1 MPYQNYNMKY
11 VAPQSLEAV
20 DKTLSGLQQK
30 HENTIERASA
40 LKATIASLDL
50 NEAESEY
57 RDSIIQGIDDV
68 LNSRDIDGFKGYAF
82 NDVLKLSGD
91 LASDKGLLGRLN
103 AQKEYKAFTEAVDKS
118 TEFGQDVKDWSKANN
133 QYYYDEASG
142 GKWNPTVTPT
152 KQIDLNT
159 VAQMALKYIVPQTG
173 TYNQVRYYDV
183 NGNVTTTFDPKGT
196 IDVFDTTSGTW
207 ERVTERQVRDGLA
220 TVIQQSPEVRASLEQ
235 DYEVAKWKDNKA
247 KGSENYTANP
257 MLYNGD
263 GTTKSLSEY
272 TEDIFAPFIR
282 SQVRYTSN
290 IKTTPNT
297 GLLKLIG
304 EYNKNKG
311 NGTDNTNDFN
321 KFLETKGIPGVK
333 HEYINKELQ
342 ETQSRIDNK
351 NAEFRTII
359 SKMPEFANI
368 KLDYG
373 KIDYTKPDETEK
385 YLKEVQ
391 KNNPK
396 LTNGVIDYLM
406 THIRDEYTDSYADI
420 KDLNDLRQ
428 KDPKAA
434 SKAILYAKMTNGA
447 DLSIDNGDINEGNLK
462 AYGTIIDNVF
472 YNGNFIGCFENNN
485 EYNRAIEE
493 LKNRG
498 YGDLII
504 KGQLN
509 DGKYYIGLNKENR
522 RLVIPVLEAINNN
535 ATKPIFGWN
544 NNGKFDKY
552 SLYAPAPGVT
562 TFGTR
567 NKVSDDID
575 KLYKF
580 YNKLNE
586 DSKIAEQTLVE
597 ETSVVD
603 GATPQAAMAR
613 SMAGNSN
620 LPSSEINKYLKIADT
635 DKEIT
640 MRNLSSADV
649 SELGMLL
656 YKDNGWEEP
665 NAKEL
670 KTKSREIKYNQAA
683 YDISVS
689 LVTTGDSGRIFTQV
703 NFRKKDKNDAKE
715 DFSILLTS
723 EQMRRYNPAFAAA
736 EDDPDFQMTS
746 MLNRR
751 KRVGKSTL
759 IGFEKNN
766 NDVTKYYTLKPAGGD
781 TFNLMSGD
789 DVLTTNIDN
798 KAAKEFLTIF
808 NIIRTTHSQI
818 EKGIVSDEKINDF
831 IDTAADSLQKLCDA
845 YKINIFDKSY
855 KDAVKDMLL

>member
-40 LKATIASLDL
+40 LKTTIASLDL

-159 VAQMALKYIVPQTG
+159 VAQMALKYIVPQSG

-220 TVIQQSPEVRASLEQ
+220 AVMQQSPEVRASLEQ

-247 KGSENYTANP
+247 KESENYVANS

-297 GLLKLIG
+297 GLLKSIG

-311 NGTDNTNDFN
+311 NGNNNIGDFN
-321 KFLETKGIPGVK
+321 KFFETKGIPGVK

-342 ETQSRIDNK
+342 ETQSRIDNN
-351 NAEFRTII
+351 NAEFRTYI

-385 YLKEVQ
+385 YLREVQ

-396 LTNGVIDYLM
+396 LTNETVDFVMGN
-406 THIRDEYTDSYADI
+406 IRDEYTNSYADI

-434 SKAILYAKMTNGA
+434 SKAILYAKMSNGA
-447 DLSIDNGDINEGNLK
+447 DLSIDNEDIDEKDLK
-462 AYGTIIDNVF
+462 KYGKFIDNIF
-472 YNGNFIGCFENNN
+472 FNGNFIGCFENEN
-485 EYNRAIEE
+485 EFNRAIQE
-493 LKNRG
+493 LNNRG
-498 YGDLII
+498 YGNLIK
-504 KGQLN
+504 KGQLS

-522 RLVIPVLEAINNN
+522 QLIIPVLEAIKNNT
-535 ATKPIFGWN
+535 TKEIYGVDYN
-544 NNGKFDKY
+544 SKY
-552 SLYAPAPGVT
+552 SRDAFKQSTKIIGSYINH
-562 TFGTR
+562 FY
-567 NKVSDDID
+567 D
-575 KLYKF
+575 F

-613 SMAGNSN
+613 SMAGNFN
-620 LPSSEINKYLKIADT
+620 LESSEINKYLKIADT

-640 MRNLSSADV
+640 MRNLSSADT
-649 SELGMLL
+649 SELGMLI

-665 NAKEL
+665 NAKDL
-670 KTKSREIKYNQAA
+670 KTKGHEIKYNQSA

-689 LVTTGDSGRIFTQV
+689 LVTTGDSGRIFTQL
-703 NFRKKDKNDAKE
+703 NFRKKDKTDAKE
-715 DFSILLTS
+715 DFSVLLTS
-723 EQMRRYNPAFAAA
+723 EQMRRYNPALAAA

-766 NDVTKYYTLKPAGGD
+766 NDVTKYYTLKSAGGD

-798 KAAKEFLTIF
+798 KAAKELLTIF

-818 EKGIVSDEKINDF
+818 EKGSVSDEKINEF
-831 IDTAADSLQKLCDA
+831 VDTAADSLQKLCDA
-845 YKINIFDKSY
+845 YKINMFDKSY

>member
-297 GLLKLIG
+297 GLLKSIG

-321 KFLETKGIPGVK
+321 NFFETKGIPGVK

-342 ETQSRIDNK
+342 ETQSRIDNN

-359 SKMPEFANI
+359 SKMPEFTNI
-368 KLDYG
+368 RLDYG

-396 LTNGVIDYLM
+396 LTNVAVDYLM
-406 THIRDEYTDSYADI
+406 THIRDEYIDSYADI

-434 SKAILYAKMTNGA
+434 SKAILYAKMSNGA
-447 DLSIDNGDINEGNLK
+447 DLSIDNEDIDEKDLK
-462 AYGTIIDNVF
+462 KYGKFIDNIF
-472 YNGNFIGCFENNN
+472 FNGNFIGCFENEN
-485 EYNRAIEE
+485 EFNRAIQE
-493 LKNRG
+493 LNNRG
-498 YGDLII
+498 YGNLIK

-522 RLVIPVLEAINNN
+522 QLIIPVLEAIKNNT
-535 ATKPIFGWN
+535 TKEIYGVDYN
-544 NNGKFDKY
+544 SKY
-552 SLYAPAPGVT
+552 SRDAFKQSTKIIGSYVNH
-562 TFGTR
+562 FY
-567 NKVSDDID
+567 D
-575 KLYKF
+575 F

-603 GATPQAAMAR
+603 GATPQAAIAR
-613 SMAGNSN
+613 SMAGDFN

-640 MRNLSSADV
+640 MRNLSSADT
-649 SELGMLL
+649 SELGMLV

-665 NAKEL
+665 NVKEL

-703 NFRKKDKNDAKE
+703 NFRKKDKTDAKE
-715 DFSILLTS
+715 DFSVLLTS
-723 EQMRRYNPAFAAA
+723 EQMRRYNPALAAA

-818 EKGIVSDEKINDF
+818 EKGSISDEKINEF
-831 IDTAADSLQKLCDA
+831 VDTTADSLQKLCNA

>member
-406 THIRDEYTDSYADI
+406 THIRDEYTNSYADI

-434 SKAILYAKMTNGA
+434 SKAILYAKMSNGA
-447 DLSIDNGDINEGNLK
+447 DLSIDNEDIDEKDLK
-462 AYGTIIDNVF
+462 KYGKFIDNIF
-472 YNGNFIGCFENNN
+472 FNGNFIGCFENEN
-485 EYNRAIEE
+485 EFNRAIQE
-493 LKNRG
+493 LNNRG
-498 YGDLII
+498 YGNLIK
-504 KGQLN
+504 KGQLS

-522 RLVIPVLEAINNN
+522 QLIIPVLEAIKNNT
-535 ATKPIFGWN
+535 TKEIYGVDYN
-544 NNGKFDKY
+544 SKY
-552 SLYAPAPGVT
+552 SRDAFKQSTKIIGSYINH
-562 TFGTR
+562 FY
-567 NKVSDDID
+567 D
-575 KLYKF
+575 F

-613 SMAGNSN
+613 SMAGDFN

-640 MRNLSSADV
+640 MRNLSSADI
-649 SELGMLL
+649 SELGMLI

-665 NAKEL
+665 NVKEL
-670 KTKSREIKYNQAA
+670 KTKGHEVKYNQDA

-689 LVTTGDSGRIFTQV
+689 LVTTGDSGRIFTQL
-703 NFRKKDKNDAKE
+703 NFRKKDKTNAKE
-715 DFSILLTS
+715 DFSVLLTS
-723 EQMRRYNPAFAAA
+723 EQMRRYNPALAAA

-751 KRVGKSTL
+751 KRIGKSTL

-766 NDVTKYYTLKPAGGD
+766 NDVTKYYTLKPTGGD

-818 EKGIVSDEKINDF
+818 EKGSVLDEKINEF
-831 IDTAADSLQKLCDA
+831 VDTAADSLQKLCDA
-845 YKINIFDKSY
+845 YKINMFDKSY